1 MQFCS
6 VCLLQFGVHWQLL
19 FSAVAMFMNTKK
31 WNHSLSPNTGHN
43 TDSGLGTGGIDT
55 SGSDHSIAAT
65 LGFCGKGRQYNLF
78 TIRSRINCME
88 LKLREIFWMISI

>member
-31 WNHSLSPNTGHN
+31 WKSFTVPKYRTQYR
-43 TDSGLGTGGIDT
+43 SGLGTGGIDT